1 MPQQSLIWASS
12 NTEVGVE
19 MLGMAEDQNST
30 EGNITRLGL
39 TGNVFVRR
47 GFFFFCALNGFVFI
61 APQRGLFFVMETTA
75 VQRFMGTPPVR
86 GEADHTCTGDDYTF
100 TLFCQLIHV
109 ICSM

>member
-30 EGNITRLGL
+30 EGNVTRLGL

-47 GFFFFCALNGFVFI
+47 GFFFFLCIERFCVHCSSERLVFRHGNYSS
-61 APQRGLFFVMETTA
+61 AKVHGNA
-75 VQRFMGTPPVR
+75 
-86 GEADHTCTGDDYTF
+86 TCKG
-100 TLFCQLIHV
+100 
-109 ICSM
+109 